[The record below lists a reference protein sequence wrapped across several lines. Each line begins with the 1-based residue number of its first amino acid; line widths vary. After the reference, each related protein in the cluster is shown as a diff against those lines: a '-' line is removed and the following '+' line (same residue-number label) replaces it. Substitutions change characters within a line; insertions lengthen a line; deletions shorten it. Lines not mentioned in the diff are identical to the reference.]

1 MKSLLFS
8 PSLSRRVFFA
18 LIVAFLLAGSVLAV
32 KGLYL
37 FNQEIWS
44 DTGGPAKATRALAVS
59 LQDVSERNEAIQM
72 VRGVEGQFNESLRD
86 SRLFTTTEPRVFFQ
100 LGTSSG
106 ELLYET
112 SPTGRLLPGDDQKV
126 TRAGIDGHEFWVFSS
141 SGERWLLR
149 LAVPVFG
156 DAPVL
161 GALMRDLVPELLVAF
176 PFVLIP
182 LWLAIR
188 RGLQPLSRL
197 SEVLAAR
204 QDDDLSP
211 LAIDMKYAELD
222 QITIAIDNLLA
233 RLRKK
238 IDRER
243 EFIQDAAHEL
253 RTPMAVISAQGH
265 VLANARDSESRTQ
278 AESTLRESIR
288 RASHLSEQLL
298 SLASLEQSRLLEKVP
313 LDIVALLQ
321 DVLAQMAPV
330 AIERGIDL
338 ALESPDR
345 VVLPMNRVAF
355 HSIVRNLV
363 DNALRYGPPG
373 GHVVVTLTKD
383 KQGDGQEDRQ
393 KIVLRV
399 ADDGPGIP
407 AGERDQVFER
417 FYRGKGNDA
426 TGTGLGL
433 AIVGKAVHAMGGVIR
448 VENGIDNR
456 GVAFAATFSKP

>member
-1 MKSLLFS
+1 
-8 PSLSRRVFFA
+8 V
-18 LIVAFLLAGSVLAV
+18 
-32 KGLYL
+32 
-37 FNQEIWS
+37 
-44 DTGGPAKATRALAVS
+44 
-59 LQDVSERNEAIQM
+59 
-72 VRGVEGQFNESLRD
+72 
-86 SRLFTTTEPRVFFQ
+86 
-100 LGTSSG
+100 
-106 ELLYET
+106 
-112 SPTGRLLPGDDQKV
+112 
-126 TRAGIDGHEFWVFSS
+126 
-141 SGERWLLR
+141 LR

-161 GALMRDLVPELLVAF
+161 GALARDLAPELLLAF
-176 PFVLIP
+176 PFALIP

-197 SEVLAAR
+197 SGVLAAR
-204 QDDDLSP
+204 HDDDLSP

-222 QITIAIDNLLA
+222 QITIAIDSLLA

-265 VLANARDSESRTQ
+265 VLANALDSESRTQ

-298 SLASLEQSRLLEKVP
+298 SLASMEQSRLLEKAP
-313 LDIVALLQ
+313 LDIAALLQ
-321 DVLAQMAPV
+321 DVLAQIAPV
-330 AIERGIDL
+330 AIEGGIDL

-355 HSIVRNLV
+355 HSIVQNLV
-363 DNALRYGPPG
+363 DNALRYGLPG
-373 GHVVVTLTKD
+373 GRVVVTLS
-383 KQGDGQEDRQ
+383 EDWRG
-393 KIVLRV
+393 IALRV

-448 VENGIDNR
+448 VESGIGNR
-456 GVAFAATFSKP
+456 GVAFVATFSRP